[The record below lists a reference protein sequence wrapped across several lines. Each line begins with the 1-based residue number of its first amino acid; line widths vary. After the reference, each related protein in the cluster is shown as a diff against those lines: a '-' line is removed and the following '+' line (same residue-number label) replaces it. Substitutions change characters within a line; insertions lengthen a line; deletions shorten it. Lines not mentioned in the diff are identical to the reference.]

1 MQQPLEGI
9 TVVDATHVMAGP
21 FCTYLLRLLGA
32 RVIKIEKPGEGDV
45 MRQYARDP
53 GFEQMA
59 PPFMAFNAGKESL
72 TVDLKQPRGVEIIR
86 RLAEKAD
93 VFVENFRPGVM
104 ARLGLGY
111 EQLRSSND
119 RLIYCSLSGFGQSG
133 PMRDYPAYDH
143 IVQGVC
149 GVMSL
154 TGEPGSGPT
163 KVGFPVVDTFTGYS
177 AAFAI
182 LAAIQQ
188 RERTGKGQQVDVAM
202 LDCALVL
209 MVSMVAPYLTTGV
222 PPEKVGN
229 RGFNGSP
236 TSSMFYTKDRPI
248 TLGANTQRQFETMC
262 KLIERADLSEDPR
275 FLTAAEREQR
285 DAALREEIQP
295 ALLKRSATEWERL
308 LNAAGVPA
316 GVVRTIPEILSEPHL
331 QTRNL
336 VLPLPATSSGAKG
349 FALNVGFQLQH
360 GATEHLRAP
369 PTLGEHTRSILEELG
384 YSSSSVAALA
394 AAEVV

>member
-1 MQQPLEGI
+1 
-9 TVVDATHVMAGP
+9 
-21 FCTYLLRLLGA
+21 
-32 RVIKIEKPGEGDV
+32 
-45 MRQYARDP
+45 
-53 GFEQMA
+53 
-59 PPFMAFNAGKESL
+59 
-72 TVDLKQPRGVEIIR
+72 
-86 RLAEKAD
+86 
-93 VFVENFRPGVM
+93 
-104 ARLGLGY
+104 
-111 EQLRSSND
+111 
-119 RLIYCSLSGFGQSG
+119 
-133 PMRDYPAYDH
+133 
-143 IVQGVC
+143 
-149 GVMSL
+149 
-154 TGEPGSGPT
+154 
-163 KVGFPVVDTFTGYS
+163 
-177 AAFAI
+177 
-182 LAAIQQ
+182 
-188 RERTGKGQQVDVAM
+188 VDVAM